1 MFKAKKL
8 EVETN
13 HKYISMLLENDAKK
27 LGLKIGDRINI
38 FCGHPTQNSCV
49 MITSDL
55 NIINSKS
62 IKNKDNEIRLKH
74 GEIGIFEEAFH
85 KLKIKEGSR
94 VNVSPAQKPKSIEYV
109 KNKFKGKRIKEN
121 EMLEIIQD
129 ISNNKYTNVET
140 TYFVLGGTA
149 HPFNDSETIAL
160 SKAMVTVGK
169 ELNFKTKKNK
179 IIVDKHCIGGIP
191 GNRTTMIVI
200 PIVAAAGLTI
210 PKTSSRSIT
219 SPSGTADTMEVLANV
234 NLDLSE
240 MYKIVKTV
248 GGCIAW
254 GGSLDLSPA
263 DDIIINVEHP
273 LEIDSEGQMIA
284 SILSKKKSAGSTHI
298 LLDIP
303 VGKYAKVKNKL
314 EGIRLKKRFEKVAK
328 SLGMNLKAII
338 SDGSEPIGK
347 GIGPLLEAKDVLKV
361 LRNEKDQPMRLRRK
375 AIEMSGIL
383 LELGEVCKKGE
394 GNKIA
399 EEILDFGLAYEKFDQ
414 ILKAQ
419 GKKKIPSLGKYVYDV
434 KSDKQ
439 FVLKELNNKRISK
452 LAFMLGAPGDA
463 AAGIYIHK
471 RVGDKIEKNDTIITL
486 YSNSELKLKYAKAY
500 LELNSVFTV
509 K

>member
-1 MFKAKKL
+1 MFRARKL
-8 EVETN
+8 EIETN
-13 HKYISMLLENDAKK
+13 HKYIVMLLEDDAKK
-27 LGLKIGDRINI
+27 LGLKIGDRINV
-38 FCGHPTQNSCV
+38 FCDHPTNNKCIT
-49 MITSDL
+49 ITSDL
-55 NIINSKS
+55 NIIDSNSVRK
-62 IKNKDNEIRLKH
+62 KNNEIKLKP
-74 GEIGIFEEAFH
+74 GEIAIFEEAFH
-85 KLKIKEGSR
+85 KLGIKEGSR
-94 VNVSPAQKPKSIEYV
+94 VNISPAQKPKSIEYV
-109 KNKFKGKRIKEN
+109 KKKFKGERIKEN
-121 EMLEIIQD
+121 EMLEIIKD
-129 ISNNKYTNVET
+129 ISNNRYTSVET

-179 IIVDKHCIGGIP
+179 IVVDKHCIGGIP

-200 PIVAAAGLTI
+200 PIIAAAGLII

-234 NLDLSE
+234 NLDLSQ

-303 VGKYAKVKNKL
+303 VGKSAKVKNKL
-314 EGIRLKKRFEKVAK
+314 EGYRLKRRFEKVAK
-328 SLGMNLKAII
+328 ALDMKLKAII
-338 SDGSEPIGK
+338 TDGSEPIGR

-361 LRNEKDQPMRLRRK
+361 LRNEKDQPMRLRKK
-375 AIEMSGIL
+375 AIEMAGLL
-383 LELGEVCKKGE
+383 LELGEACKKGE
-394 GNKIA
+394 GEKRA
-399 EEILDFGLAYEKFDQ
+399 TEILEFGLANEKFNQ
-414 ILKAQ
+414 IIKAQ
-419 GKKKIPSLGKYVYDV
+419 GKKVIPKLAKYSYDI
-434 KSDKQ
+434 KAEKNL
-439 FVLKELNNKRISK
+439 VLTEIDNKKVSK
-452 LAFMLGAPGDA
+452 LAFMLGAPSDM

-471 RVGDKIEKNDTIITL
+471 RCGDKVLKDETIITL

-500 LELNSVFTV
+500 CALNSCFTI